1 MSNYSHYK
9 VGCDAHKHYSL
20 FSVLDDHAHPIQP
33 TRVNH
38 EPGAIR
44 AFLSQ
49 FPPGTPVALET
60 VGNWYWIVDEIEQA
74 GCLPLL
80 AHAAKAK
87 SMMGHVHK
95 TDKLDAAGLATLLNL
110 GTLPAVWI
118 PPADLRDE
126 RELPRT
132 RMAFSKVRT
141 MLKNRIHS
149 TLAKYA
155 LSLDTDSD
163 IFSAKWRPQLSAVLL
178 QLPGETRRCVDQ
190 ELELLDLLQAHIQ
203 RLEVRILQRVE
214 LTPTIQ
220 FLMSI
225 PGPAEILSIVIDR
238 ELGSIDRFP
247 HPKHLASYSGLVPKV
262 QASGGKVHYG
272 RMIKQCNHYLKWA
285 FIEAAN
291 VIVRQRHHPNWR
303 RKYVVQLYERTR
315 RRKGHSVA
323 VGATAR
329 YLAEAAYWVL
339 KKGEPYREPVRRRPA
354 GKNARFRPSRTRPL
368 PNMGPQRSAS

>member
-1 MSNYSHYK
+1 MSNHSHYK

-20 FSVLDDHAHPIQP
+20 FSVLDARGNPIQR

-44 AFLSQ
+44 AFLAQ

-74 GCLPLL
+74 QCLPLL
-80 AHAAKAK
+80 AHAARAK

-95 TDKLDAAGLATLLNL
+95 TDKLDAAGLATLLHL

-118 PPADLRDE
+118 PPGDLRDE

-149 TLAKYA
+149 TLANYA

-163 IFSAKWRPQLSAVLL
+163 IFTAKWRPQLL
-178 QLPGETRRCVDQ
+178 QLLAHLPAETHRCVAQ
-190 ELELLDLLQAHIQ
+190 ELELLDLLQIHIHQ
-203 RLEVRILQRVE
+203 LEERILERVKI
-214 LTPTIQ
+214 TPTIQ
-220 FLMSI
+220 LLMSI

-238 ELGSIDRFP
+238 ELGSIQRFP
-247 HPKHLASYSGLVPKV
+247 APKHLA
-262 QASGGKVHYG
+262 
-272 RMIKQCNHYLKWA
+272 
-285 FIEAAN
+285 
-291 VIVRQRHHPNWR
+291 NWR
-303 RKYVVQLYERTR
+303 GKYVVRLFERTR
-315 RRKGHSVA
+315 QRKGHAVA

-329 YLAEAAYWVL
+329 YLAEAAFWVL
-339 KKGEPYREPVRRRPA
+339 KKGEPYREPVPRRPSGLKSPA
-354 GKNARFRPSRTRPL
+354 SPEQGQART
-368 PNMGPQRSAS
+368 

>member
-1 MSNYSHYK
+1 MFMRSNYK

-20 FSVLDDHAHPIQP
+20 FAVLDGDGRLMQR

-38 EPGAIR
+38 LAGAIR

-49 FPPGTPVALET
+49 FPEGTSVALET
-60 VGNWYWIVDEIEQA
+60 VGNWYWIVDEIEEA
-74 GCLPLL
+74 GCIPLL

-87 SMMGHVHK
+87 SMMAYVHK
-95 TDKLDAAGLATLLNL
+95 TDKLDADGLGTLLHL

-118 PPADLRDE
+118 PPAELRDE

-132 RMAFSKVRT
+132 RMTFSKVRT

-163 IFSAKWRPQLSAVLL
+163 IFTAKWRPQLMQLL
-178 QLPGETRRCVDQ
+178 DHLPPETHRCVDQ
-190 ELELLDLLQAHIQ
+190 ELELLDLLQAHIR
-203 RLEVRILQRVE
+203 RLEERILEKVR
-214 LTPTIQ
+214 LTPTIR
-220 FLMSI
+220 LVMTI

-238 ELGSIDRFP
+238 EVGSIDRFP
-247 HPKHLASYSGLVPKV
+247 APKHLASYSGLVPRVK
-262 QASGGKVHYG
+262 ASGGKVHYG
-272 RMIKQCNHYLKWA
+272 RMIKQANNYLKWA

-291 VIVRQRHHPNWR
+291 VIVRQRHHSNWR
-303 RKYVVQLYERTR
+303 GKYVVRLFERIR
-315 RRKGHSVA
+315 QRKGHAVA

-329 YLAEAAYWVL
+329 YLAEAAFWVL
-339 KKGEPYREPVRRRPA
+339 KKGEPYREPVLRRPA
-354 GKNARFRPSRTRPL
+354 GLKSPASPKQGQAR
-368 PNMGPQRSAS
+368 A

>member
-1 MSNYSHYK
+1 MSNHPHYK

-20 FSVLDDHAHPIQP
+20 FSVLDDHGHLIQR

-60 VGNWYWIVDEIEQA
+60 VGNWYWIVDEIEEA

-95 TDKLDAAGLATLLNL
+95 TDKLDAAGLATLLHL

-155 LSLDTDSD
+155 LSLDTASD
-163 IFSAKWRPQLSAVLL
+163 IFTPKWRPQLQQLL
-178 QLPGETRRCVDQ
+178 QHLPAETRRCVDQ
-190 ELELLDLLQAHIQ
+190 ELELLDLLQTHIQ
-203 RLEVRILQRVE
+203 RLEARILQRVE
-214 LTPTIQ
+214 ITPTIQ
-220 FLMSI
+220 RIMSI

-238 ELGSIDRFP
+238 ELGSIERFP
-247 HPKHLASYSGLVPKV
+247 SPKHLASYSGLVPRV
-262 QASGGKVHYG
+262 SASGGKVHYG
-272 RMIKQCNHYLKWA
+272 RMVRQSNHYLKWA

-291 VIVRQRHHPNWR
+291 VIVRQRRHPNWR
-303 RKYVVQLYERTR
+303 GMYVVRLFERTR
-315 RRKGHSVA
+315 QRKGHAVA

-329 YLAEAAYWVL
+329 YLAEAAFWVL
-339 KKGEPYREPVRRRPA
+339 KKGEPYREPVPRHPA
-354 GKNARFRPSRTRPL
+354 GRTSPASPKQGQART
-368 PNMGPQRSAS
+368 

>member
-20 FSVLDDHAHPIQP
+20 FSVLDHHGQLIQR

-74 GCLPLL
+74 HCLPLL
-80 AHAAKAK
+80 AHAARAK

-95 TDKLDAAGLATLLNL
+95 TDKLDAGGLATLLHL

-118 PPADLRDE
+118 PPGDLRDE

-155 LSLDTDSD
+155 LSLDTHRD
-163 IFSAKWRPQLSAVLL
+163 IFTPKWRPQLQQLL
-178 QLPGETRRCVDQ
+178 QHLPAETRRCVEQ
-190 ELELLDLLQAHIQ
+190 ELELLDLLQTHIQ
-203 RLEVRILQRVE
+203 RLEERILQRVE

-220 FLMSI
+220 RIMSI

-238 ELGSIDRFP
+238 EMGSIERFP
-247 HPKHLASYSGLVPKV
+247 SPKHLASYSGLVPRV
-262 QASGGKVHYG
+262 SASGGKVHYG
-272 RMIKQCNHYLKWA
+272 RMVRQSNHYLKWA

-303 RKYVVQLYERTR
+303 GMHVVRLFERTR
-315 RRKGHSVA
+315 QRKGHAVA

-329 YLAEAAYWVL
+329 YLAEAAFWVL
-339 KKGEPYREPVRRRPA
+339 KKGEPYREPVPRHPA
-354 GKNARFRPSRTRPL
+354 GRIVHRLRPSRARPL
-368 PNMGPQRSAS
+368 PNMGP

>member
-1 MSNYSHYK
+1 MLMQSHYK

-20 FSVLDDHAHPIQP
+20 FAVRDAHGQVVQR

-38 EPGAIR
+38 TPGAVR

-49 FPPGTPVALET
+49 LPPGTPVALET
-60 VGNWYWIVDEIEQA
+60 VGHWYWIVDEIEAA

-95 TDKLDAAGLATLLNL
+95 TDKLDAGGLASLLHL
-110 GTLPAVWI
+110 GTLPTVWI
-118 PPADLRDE
+118 PPGDLRDE

-155 LSLDTDSD
+155 LSLPTDSD
-163 IFSAKWRPQLSAVLL
+163 IFAPKWRAPLLALL
-178 QLPGETRRCVDQ
+178 QQLPPETRRCVDQ
-190 ELELLDLLQAHIQ
+190 ELELLQLLQAHIQ
-203 RLEVRILQRVE
+203 RLEKRILERVQ
-214 LTPTIQ
+214 LTPTIRL
-220 FLMSI
+220 LMSI
-225 PGPAEILSIVIDR
+225 PGPAAVLSIVIDR

-247 HPKHLASYSGLVPKV
+247 SPKNLAGYSGLVPKV
-262 QASGGKVHYG
+262 RASGGRTHYG

-291 VIVRQRHHPNWR
+291 VIVMKRHHPSWR
-303 RKYVVQLYERTR
+303 TKYVVQLYERTA

-329 YLAEAAYWVL
+329 YLSEAAFWVL
-339 KKGEPYREPVRRRPA
+339 KKGEPYREPVHRPPA
-354 GKNARFRPSRTRPL
+354 GMNARFRPSRARPL
-368 PNMGPQRSAS
+368 ANMGP

>member
-1 MSNYSHYK
+1 MSNHPHYK

-20 FSVLDDHAHPIQP
+20 FSVLDDHGHLIQR

-60 VGNWYWIVDEIEQA
+60 VGNWYWIVDEIEDA

-80 AHAAKAK
+80 AHAARAK

-95 TDKLDAAGLATLLNL
+95 SDKLDAAGLATLLHL

-118 PPADLRDE
+118 PPGDLRDE

-163 IFSAKWRPQLSAVLL
+163 IFSPKWRPQLLQVLEH
-178 QLPGETRRCVDQ
+178 LPAETHRCVAQ
-190 ELELLDLLQAHIQ
+190 ELELLDLLQTHIQ
-203 RLEVRILQRVE
+203 RLEERILQRVE
-214 LTPTIQ
+214 ITPAIQ
-220 FLMSI
+220 LLMSI

-238 ELGSIDRFP
+238 ELGSIQRFP
-247 HPKHLASYSGLVPKV
+247 APKHLASYSGLVPRLK
-262 QASGGKVHYG
+262 ASGGKVHYG
-272 RMIKQCNHYLKWA
+272 RMIKQANNYLKWA

-291 VIVRQRHHPNWR
+291 VIVRQRHHRNWR
-303 RKYVVQLYERTR
+303 DKSVVGLYERIR
-315 RRKGHSVA
+315 QRKGHAVA

-329 YLAEAAYWVL
+329 YLAEAAFWVL
-339 KKGEPYREPVRRRPA
+339 KKGEPYREPLPRHPA
-354 GKNARFRPSRTRPL
+354 GLKSPASPRQGQAR
-368 PNMGPQRSAS
+368 A

>member
-1 MSNYSHYK
+1 
-9 VGCDAHKHYSL
+9 
-20 FSVLDDHAHPIQP
+20 LDDHGHPIQP

-60 VGNWYWIVDEIEQA
+60 VGNWYWFVDEIEEA

-80 AHAAKAK
+80 AHAARPK
-87 SMMGHVHK
+87 SMMGHVHR
-95 TDKLDAAGLATLLNL
+95 TDKLDAAGLATLLHL

-118 PPADLRDE
+118 PPCDLRDE

-149 TLAKYA
+149 TLAKYG
-155 LSLDTDSD
+155 LSLDTHSD
-163 IFSAKWRPQLSAVLL
+163 IFSAKWRPQLL
-178 QLPGETRRCVDQ
+178 QLLEHLPAETHRCVAQ
-190 ELELLDLLQAHIQ
+190 ELEL
-203 RLEVRILQRVE
+203 
-214 LTPTIQ
+214 
-220 FLMSI
+220 LMSI

-238 ELGSIDRFP
+238 ELGSIQRFP
-247 HPKHLASYSGLVPKV
+247 APKHLASYSGLVPRLK
-262 QASGGKVHYG
+262 ASGGKVHYG
-272 RMIKQCNHYLKWA
+272 RMIKQANNYLKWA

-291 VIVRQRHHPNWR
+291 VIVRQRHHRNWR
-303 RKYVVQLYERTR
+303 DKYVVRLYERIR
-315 RRKGHSVA
+315 QRKGHAVA

-329 YLAEAAYWVL
+329 YLAEAAFWVL
-339 KKGEPYREPVRRRPA
+339 KKGEPYREPLPRHPA
-354 GKNARFRPSRTRPL
+354 GLKSPASPRQGQAR
-368 PNMGPQRSAS
+368 A

>member
-1 MSNYSHYK
+1 MSNHSHYK

-20 FSVLDDHAHPIQP
+20 FSVLDARGNLVQR

-44 AFLSQ
+44 SFLSR

-60 VGNWYWIVDEIEQA
+60 VGNWYWIVDEIEEA

-95 TDKLDAAGLATLLNL
+95 TDKLDAAGLATLLHL

-118 PPADLRDE
+118 PPGDLRDE

-163 IFSAKWRPQLSAVLL
+163 IFIAKWRPQLLQLL
-178 QLPGETRRCVDQ
+178 QHLPAETHRCVAQ
-190 ELELLDLLQAHIQ
+190 ELELLDLLQAHIHQ
-203 RLEVRILQRVE
+203 LEERILERVE
-214 LTPTIQ
+214 LTPAIQ
-220 FLMSI
+220 LLMSI

-238 ELGSIDRFP
+238 ELGSIQRFP
-247 HPKHLASYSGLVPKV
+247 APKHLASYSGLVPRVK
-262 QASGGKVHYG
+262 ASGGKVHYG
-272 RMIKQCNHYLKWA
+272 RMIKQANNYLKWA

-291 VIVRQRHHPNWR
+291 VVVRQRHHANWR
-303 RKYVVQLYERTR
+303 GKYVVRLFERTR
-315 RRKGHSVA
+315 QRKGHAVA

-329 YLAEAAYWVL
+329 YLAEAAFWVL
-339 KKGEPYREPVRRRPA
+339 KKGEPYREPVPRRPA
-354 GKNARFRPSRTRPL
+354 GRTSPASPKQGQAR
-368 PNMGPQRSAS
+368 A

>member
-1 MSNYSHYK
+1 MSNHPHYK

-20 FSVLDDHAHPIQP
+20 FSVLDAGGHLIQRVRINHA
-33 TRVNH
+33 
-38 EPGAIR
+38 PGAIR

-60 VGNWYWIVDEIEQA
+60 VGNWYWIVDEIEEA

-95 TDKLDAAGLATLLNL
+95 TDKLDAGGLATLLHL

-118 PPADLRDE
+118 PPGDLRDE

-155 LSLDTDSD
+155 LSLDTHSD
-163 IFSAKWRPQLSAVLL
+163 IFTAKWRPQLLQVLEH
-178 QLPGETRRCVDQ
+178 LPAETRRCVQQ
-190 ELELLDLLQAHIQ
+190 ELELLDLLQTHIH
-203 RLEVRILQRVE
+203 RLEARILERVE
-214 LTPTIQ
+214 LTPAIQ
-220 FLMSI
+220 LLMSI

-238 ELGSIDRFP
+238 ELGSIQRFP
-247 HPKHLASYSGLVPKV
+247 APKHLASYSGLVPRV
-262 QASGGKVHYG
+262 RASGGKVHYG
-272 RMIKQCNHYLKWA
+272 RMIKQANNYLKWA

-291 VIVRQRHHPNWR
+291 VIVRQRHHANWR
-303 RKYVVQLYERTR
+303 GKYVVRLYERTR
-315 RRKGHSVA
+315 QRKGHAVA

-329 YLAEAAYWVL
+329 YLAEAAFWVL
-339 KKGEPYREPVRRRPA
+339 KKGEPYREPVPRRPA
-354 GKNARFRPSRTRPL
+354 GRTSPASPKQGQAR
-368 PNMGPQRSAS
+368 A